1 MYKQIERT
9 KIQGWRMAV
18 LLCGAISLSLA
29 AGSLGGPAVISVHA
43 AEDHGTAA
51 ANANAISR
59 SDSSIFG
66 GTIVWLNTSGDGEQQ
81 IYAQDESSGT
91 IKVLT
96 SRSSAKDVPS
106 IYGTTV
112 VWADK
117 GNQPPASANWDI
129 YSYDLATGVERKLNR
144 KAGEYGNPSVDGN
157 GVVWADNQ
165 KYGRMIYYDAA
176 TGAETSLGEGR
187 YPVLNNGRVV
197 YRNARDGGLSLLEIG
212 SGVHRPLVTLG
223 GSHYVDWFVTNGEY
237 VLFKQKNGSLESKYG
252 LISLQAPLAT
262 PQDLTPMRA
271 KSEEYAF
278 MSMGDSQ
285 AVFLVNEGGQ
295 PVLQGV
301 NLATAKV
308 YAVGQSGA
316 GKQYIGFN
324 GDRLLYAG
332 ADGSLGSVNLGEG
345 STGPITEPGTGGGTT
360 PSPGSSS
367 GNSMENY
374 PNDHQTTLTEN
385 KFLVGPEGGK
395 ISIKDGRF
403 HLDVLPGTFDKE
415 MEIRVSE
422 MKHAG
427 YPLVDELGRRLE
439 AAGAIWEIQTEAT
452 WNREAMLSL
461 ATDDGDWAELREKL
475 GVYQYQA
482 ELGYWTYI
490 GGITGGL
497 ADSHVQA
504 QARIDAPGTY
514 AVLLRKVSFEDVP
527 ASHWAAKQVEV
538 LAARGIV
545 NGREKERFAPKATL
559 TRAEFSKMLAGAL
572 GIAPITTEQPTF
584 RDVDSTKW
592 SYGWVEAAAAAGI
605 VEGNGGLFAPE
616 AALTREQMMAMLVR
630 AAQEKLGEE
639 QARDDVM
646 DRFADRDAISG
657 WALPLTRQAVAW
669 RLVEGSGDLIQPRAT
684 TTRAEAAVVI
694 YRLLERI
701 GEL

>member
-1 MYKQIERT
+1 MNKQVERT
-9 KIQGWRMAV
+9 KIHGWRMVV

-29 AGSLGGPAVISVHA
+29 AGSLGGPTVLVYA
-43 AEDHGTAA
+43 AEDQVTAA
-51 ANANAISR
+51 ANAVSR
-59 SDSSIFG
+59 SDSSVFG
-66 GTIVWLNTSGDGEQQ
+66 GTTVWLNTTGDGEQQ
-81 IYAQDESSGT
+81 IYAQDVSSGT

-96 SRSSAKDVPS
+96 NRNSAKDVPS

-117 GNQPPASANWDI
+117 GEQSPSSANWDI
-129 YSYDLATGVERKLNR
+129 YSYDLATGVERRLNS
-144 KAGEYGNPSVDGN
+144 KAGEYAHPSVDGG

-165 KYGRMIYYDAA
+165 KYGRMFYYDPA

-187 YPVLNNGRVV
+187 YPVLNNGLVV
-197 YRNARDGGLSLLEIG
+197 YRNARDGGLSLLELG

-252 LISLQAPLAT
+252 LISLQAPLPT
-262 PQDLTPMRA
+262 PQDLTPMSA

-278 MSMGDSQ
+278 MSIGDSQ

-295 PVLQGV
+295 PVLKGID
-301 NLATAKV
+301 LATAKV
-308 YAVGQSGA
+308 YAVGQSGS

-332 ADGSLGSVNLGEG
+332 IDGSLGSVNLGEG
-345 STGPITEPGTGGGTT
+345 STGPITEPGTGEGTT
-360 PSPGSSS
+360 PPSGSNS
-367 GNSMENY
+367 GTSTGTHS
-374 PNDHQTTLTEN
+374 NDHQTTLPEN
-385 KFLVGPEGGK
+385 KFMVGPQGGK
-395 ISIKDGRF
+395 ISVKDGRL
-403 HLDVLPGTFDKE
+403 HLEVLSGTFDKE
-415 MEIRVSE
+415 TEITVSE
-422 MKHAG
+422 IKNAG

-439 AAGAIWEIQTEAT
+439 AAGAIWDIQTEAI
-452 WNREAMLSL
+452 WNKEAMLSL

-482 ELGYWTYI
+482 ELGYWIYI
-490 GGITGGL
+490 GGITTG
-497 ADSHVQA
+497 ADESHIE
-504 QARIDAPGTY
+504 ARIDAPGTY
-514 AVLLRKVSFEDVP
+514 AVLLRQVSFEDVP

-545 NGREKERFAPKATL
+545 NGMEKELFAPKATL
-559 TRAEFSKMLAGAL
+559 TRAQFSKMLSGAL
-572 GIAPITTEQPTF
+572 GIAPVTPEQPTF

-605 VEGNGGLFAPE
+605 VEGSGGIFAPE

-639 QARDDVM
+639 QARDDVV